1 MSTEETKPNSNK
13 PSKKKKKKSLNKV
26 LKMIVILLLLIVF
39 TGASVALGIAYSWI
53 SSAEP
58 LDTQEVFN
66 LDQTTYIVDE
76 NDNVID
82 KLHANENRSIVSLDQ
97 IPKNLQNAFIAIE
110 DKRFYKH
117 NGIDPQRIVGS
128 LIEDIKQRRLA
139 HGASTITQQL
149 IKNVY
154 LTKDK
159 KWKRKVVEMYY
170 ALQLERQFTKEQ
182 ILEAYLNTIG
192 LGGNNISGVQ
202 EAALYYFG
210 KDVSELTLAESAVIA
225 GITNLPSAYSPYLN
239 YERSMQRKNLILSEM
254 LKQNMISQAEYDE
267 AIAQEIKLAKVE
279 KEVETTYF
287 ADMVIKD
294 VISALQEKLG
304 YDKNEAERKLFNGGL
319 KIVATIDTQMQNI
332 LEEAFSNPELF
343 PKSTEDETWALQP
356 EAAMV
361 IIDNSTGHIKAVM
374 GGRSSKVRR
383 GLNRATQS
391 PRQPGSAI
399 KPLAVYAPALD
410 NGYTAGTVIDDSPV
424 TFGNY
429 SPNNYSRNF
438 NGLVTVREAIQSS
451 LNVVAVRIVQD
462 VGIQRSAEYLQNFG
476 ISTVVTSGSRND
488 MNLPALALGGMTKGI
503 KPVELAA
510 AYTTFPNKG
519 IYTQPVS
526 FTKVLDRHGNVILDN
541 TPEKRRVIS
550 EQVAYMMVDIMK
562 GVIRGGTG
570 GNAALSNMPVAG
582 KTGTTSDLKD
592 AWFAG
597 YTPYY
602 TAAVWIGHDEPKPM
616 SFTGGSYPARLWKAV
631 MQEIHK
637 DLKRK
642 EFEKPDGL
650 VAVSICTE
658 SGKRPS
664 ELCALDQRG
673 GTIRSELF
681 VKGTEPPVDSI
692 CDVHVIKDV
701 CKESNKL
708 ASEYCPIESI
718 ESKVF
723 TQRSEPLD
731 PTKKLPADYIYEAPT
746 EICDMHQNYLPD
758 EGDYFDEDIIDDERL
773 DEEIDNHENNSN
785 NKDKN
790 DITNLFNY

>member
-343 PKSTEDETWALQP
+343 PKSTEDETGALQP

-410 NGYTAGTVIDDSPV
+410 NGYTAGTVI
-424 TFGNY
+424 
-429 SPNNYSRNF
+429 
-438 NGLVTVREAIQSS
+438 
-451 LNVVAVRIVQD
+451 
-462 VGIQRSAEYLQNFG
+462 
-476 ISTVVTSGSRND
+476 
-488 MNLPALALGGMTKGI
+488 MT
-503 KPVELAA
+503 P
-510 AYTTFPNKG
+510 
-519 IYTQPVS
+519 
-526 FTKVLDRHGNVILDN
+526 R
-541 TPEKRRVIS
+541 
-550 EQVAYMMVDIMK
+550 
-562 GVIRGGTG
+562 
-570 GNAALSNMPVAG
+570 
-582 KTGTTSDLKD
+582 
-592 AWFAG
+592 
-597 YTPYY
+597 
-602 TAAVWIGHDEPKPM
+602 
-616 SFTGGSYPARLWKAV
+616 
-631 MQEIHK
+631 
-637 DLKRK
+637 
-642 EFEKPDGL
+642 
-650 VAVSICTE
+650 
-658 SGKRPS
+658 
-664 ELCALDQRG
+664 
-673 GTIRSELF
+673 
-681 VKGTEPPVDSI
+681 
-692 CDVHVIKDV
+692 
-701 CKESNKL
+701 
-708 ASEYCPIESI
+708 
-718 ESKVF
+718 
-723 TQRSEPLD
+723 
-731 PTKKLPADYIYEAPT
+731 
-746 EICDMHQNYLPD
+746 
-758 EGDYFDEDIIDDERL
+758 
-773 DEEIDNHENNSN
+773 
-785 NKDKN
+785 
-790 DITNLFNY
+790 